1 MSLCSKWLRY
11 SVARFWWR
19 LQSSYRPPFLY
30 RLACRGTWGIRGFPW
45 LLYLIDEEL
54 NLLYCFLL
62 SHILLDT
69 YTFSLY
75 FRLYFWTCWFL
86 FWVIVFTILSLL
98 LLFIEISFPF
108 FDHFMSAPF
117 SNPFPSYT
125 LPYYPPVSCF
135 LTLYLPLSLYL
146 YRPRSTTSP
155 LPLLS
160 LFHQIPPF
168 VLSVVRYTPTHWE
181 IKVQFC
187 CNSITL
193 CQILVDGC
201 KSAP

>member
-1 MSLCSKWLRY
+1 MFQVIKIFRRTILVASSKLLQTTISVQACLQRYMRYQRLSLVVVLD
-11 SVARFWWR
+11 WR
-19 LQSSYRPPFLY
+19 GAQFIILFSPFSYPPRCVHIFPVFPAIFLNM
-30 RLACRGTWGIRGFPW
+30 
-45 LLYLIDEEL
+45 LI
-54 NLLYCFLL
+54 FIL
-62 SHILLDT
+62 SHCLYHSLPSTPLYWNI
-69 YTFSLY
+69 FS
-75 FRLYFWTCWFL
+75 
-86 FWVIVFTILSLL
+86 TILCQHRFLT
-98 LLFIEISFPF
+98 
-108 FDHFMSAPF
+108 
-117 SNPFPSYT
+117 PFPLHYT